1 MAFGLI
7 VREKRNE
14 QQIGL
19 TDFVERLGVSPT
31 YWSRVEREQENPPR
45 DDLVERA
52 AAILGVRM
60 DELFIEAGRL
70 PPDMRDDLREVVQAY
85 RRLRRLAGRRSV
97 GVYPKCIFRLVLSI
111 LSPRLQPVGR

>member
-1 MAFGLI
+1 MAFGLT
-7 VREKRNE
+7 VRAKRTE

-19 TDFVERLGVSPT
+19 NDFSERLGVSPA

-60 DELFIEAGRL
+60 DDLFVEAGRL
-70 PPDMRDDLREVVQAY
+70 PPDMRDDLKEVVQAY
-85 RRLRRLAGRRSV
+85 RRLRRPG
-97 GVYPKCIFRLVLSI
+97 K
-111 LSPRLQPVGR
+111 